1 MDDRHRVITL
11 QGAGGVGK
19 TSSALQVL
27 NRLYEERRFEVIV
40 WFSARDVDLL
50 PDGPRTVE
58 QSVLNLED
66 IARQY
71 ALMVLSAK
79 KLAEK
84 GLNQKGYLQG
94 QLGECDGGN
103 CLFVFDNF
111 ETVQNPVEMFKWIE
125 SFVNLPNKVLITTRL
140 RDFKGDFPVEV
151 SGMTASE
158 SRSLVDQTA
167 RHLRIQRLLNDAQV
181 EEIVSQSGGHPY
193 VIKILLGDIATLKKY
208 RSPRHVVVGSGEILT
223 ALFERSFQALSPCAQ
238 RAFLTLSAWNSA
250 VSRVALEA
258 VLIRSTKERTEVENG
273 VESLLKFSLAE
284 ARQSPEDGQEFV
296 SLPLAASAFGKGK
309 LQVNIL
315 KPAIL
320 SDVKIL
326 QLFSPIRL
334 KDVNLS
340 LAKGLESFFRN
351 VARRLEGGESLTD
364 YKDVLDMLCGAY
376 NPGWLLMAQ
385 WHLEQGTDDDLEVAL
400 TNIKAFLERD
410 QRGPDSS
417 RAWRML
423 ARVYYL
429 KGDQLGEIHALV
441 ERSQNGSV
449 PIEEVSST
457 ATLLNRKYADL
468 DLEADAKHQLAR
480 QLLEV
485 LESRIEEVNSDDL
498 SRMAW
503 LALHLGQEQKA
514 KTFANQG
521 LQADPEN
528 PHCQRL
534 IERLESETYR

>member
-1 MDDRHRVITL
+1 M
-11 QGAGGVGK
+11 
-19 TSSALQVL
+19 L
-27 NRLYEERRFEVIV
+27 NRLYEEKRFEVIV

-50 PDGPRTVE
+50 PDGPRTVQ

-71 ALMVLSAK
+71 ARMVLSPAN
-79 KLAEK
+79 LAEK
-84 GLNQKGYLQG
+84 GLNRKAYLQG
-94 QLGECDGGN
+94 QLGECDGGS

-167 RHLRIQRLLNDAQV
+167 GHLRIQSLLTNARV
-181 EEIVSQSGGHPY
+181 EEIISQSGGHPY
-193 VIKILLGDIATLKKY
+193 VIKILLGDIATLKRY

-258 VLIRSTKERTEVENG
+258 VLIRSTNERTEVENG
-273 VESLLKFSLAE
+273 IESLLKFSLAE
-284 ARQSPEDGQEFV
+284 ARQSPEDGQEYV

-326 QLFSPIRL
+326 QLFSPTRL
-334 KDVNLS
+334 NNVNLS

-351 VARRLEGGESLTD
+351 VARRFEGGESLTD
-364 YKDVLDMLCGAY
+364 YKDVLDMVCGAY
-376 NPGWLLMAQ
+376 NPGWLIMAQ
-385 WHLEQGTDDDLEVAL
+385 WHLEHGSDDDLEAAL
-400 TNIKAFLERD
+400 ANIKAFLERD
-410 QRGPDSS
+410 QSGPDSS

-429 KGDQLGEIHALV
+429 QGDQLGEIHALV

-449 PIEEVSST
+449 PIEEVSS
-457 ATLLNRKYADL
+457 AASLLNRKYADL
-468 DLEADAKHQLAR
+468 ELEADAKHQLAR

-514 KTFANQG
+514 KTFASQG